1 MQGVVVIFFI
11 LSFASFC
18 SCNRRLECYQS
29 KTIFNVMDYGAIGDG
44 LTDDSEAFL
53 KAWGEACS
61 TSDGN
66 GTLEVPPEK
75 TFLLKP
81 INFTGPCQCSSVH
94 FKLEGNI
101 VAPNSTDAWEGL
113 SRLKWIQFMNI
124 DGLVFNGGGQID
136 GQGSV
141 WWKSC
146 YVRDCY
152 LFIALKFIKCNNL
165 QLSDTRHIN
174 SAKGHI
180 IINHCN
186 HTTIFN
192 LTITAPENSPN
203 TDGFDIR
210 DSNYITL
217 TNTTIGTGDDCIAI
231 NGGTSNITITN
242 MTCGPGHGISIGSLG
257 KNGAYETVENV
268 YVGHS
273 NINGTTNGLRIKT
286 WEGGRGYVRN
296 VTYEH
301 INITR
306 TKNPIIINQKYK
318 DIITNEDQDQGP
330 GIEITGVTYNEVHGT
345 SNTKVAINLGC
356 SQSKGCNEMLMDTV
370 NLTAVDSLK
379 TKTISICENAKGKA
393 KSVSPEVQC
402 LA

>member
-18 SCNRRLECYQS
+18 SCNRQLEAYTS
-29 KTIFNVMDYGAIGDG
+29 KTIFNVMDYGAVGDG
-44 LTDDSEAFL
+44 FTDDSEAFL
-53 KAWGEACS
+53 KAWDKACS

-66 GTLEVPPEK
+66 ETLEVPRGK

-81 INFTGPCQCSSVH
+81 LNFTGPCKCSSIH
-94 FKLEGNI
+94 FKLEGNL

-124 DGLVFNGGGQID
+124 DGLIFNGGGQID
-136 GQGSV
+136 GRGS
-141 WWKSC
+141 
-146 YVRDCY
+146 
-152 LFIALKFIKCNNL
+152 ALKFIKCNYL
-165 QLSDTRHIN
+165 QIRDTHHVN

-180 IINHCN
+180 TINNCN

-192 LTITAPENSPN
+192 LTVTAPEDSPN
-203 TDGFDIR
+203 TDGFDISG
-210 DSNYITL
+210 SNYVTL
-217 TNTTIGTGDDCIAI
+217 EHTTIGTGDDCIAI
-231 NGGTSNITITN
+231 NGGTSNINITN
-242 MTCGPGHGISIGSLG
+242 MICGPGHGISIGSLG

-286 WEGGRGYVRN
+286 WEGGRGY
-296 VTYEH
+296 
-301 INITR
+301 
-306 TKNPIIINQKYK
+306 
-318 DIITNEDQDQGP
+318 GP

-370 NLTAVDSLK
+370 NLTASDTLGT
-379 TKTISICENAKGKA
+379 TKTISTCENAKGKA
-393 KSVSPEVQC
+393 KSVSPEVSC
-402 LA
+402 LIILDTRTPPVF